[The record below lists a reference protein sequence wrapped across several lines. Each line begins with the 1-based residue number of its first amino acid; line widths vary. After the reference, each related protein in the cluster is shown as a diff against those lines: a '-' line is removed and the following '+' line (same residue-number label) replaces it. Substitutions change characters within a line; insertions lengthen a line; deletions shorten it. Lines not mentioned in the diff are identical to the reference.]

1 MLMGLA
7 LNQLSL
13 LSVIPEESS
22 IPVPEGCR
30 DAGRVLGCTPA
41 V

>member
-1 MLMGLA
+1 MDLA
-7 LNQLSL
+7 LTQLSL
-13 LSVIPEESS
+13 LSVTPEESS
-22 IPVPEGCR
+22 IPAPEECR